1 MIYYREKPLNLN
13 KKMEREFAL
22 QLLEDALKEEYGI
35 HTLPLILC
43 SELGKPFFPDYPNI
57 HFNYS
62 HSKNYVACGISDQEI
77 GVDIE
82 DVRKVK
88 DSLIRTICHEN
99 EYQWIIQAES
109 EEDRYNRIILLWTIK
124 EAYLKQRGTGINCRL
139 NTFDF
144 SSLLYQNGEGI
155 YEDKYIKVKKIDSSY
170 LCFCALSEYNIL
182 HI

>member
-1 MIYYREKPLNLN
+1 MNLN

-62 HSKNYVACGISDQEI
+62 HSKNYVACGISDREI

-88 DSLIRTICHEN
+88 ESLLRTICHEN
-99 EYQWIIQAES
+99 EYRWVMQSDAE
-109 EEDRYNRIILLWTIK
+109 EEINSRTILLWTIK
-124 EAYLKQRGTGINCRL
+124 EAFLKQRGTGINCRL
-139 NTFDF
+139 NTLDF
-144 SSLLYQNGEGI
+144 SPVLFRGGEAI
-155 YEDKYIKVKKIDSSY
+155 YGDKYIKVTRLGSSY
-170 LCFCALSEYNIL
+170 LSFCAFSDYDIKSGKG
-182 HI
+182 